1 MNIKNWKFWT
11 MIILGSIPVSIFLI
25 GIMFSMQEQSQKEQE
40 LMELQKK
47 NLELQIEKLESE

>member
-1 MNIKNWKFWT
+1 